1 MCRYVE
7 KLRPTIRGHVKE
19 VRCLQQ
25 APARSQPRVP
35 STAGCHRWAAL
46 RIVLAARSQH
56 ECACDR
62 MIRPTKPACLQL
74 LDGMQRASKPVD
86 LHEAFSLPVA
96 FKVGQS
102 LFKELGQCQHEMLAS

>member
-1 MCRYVE
+1 
-7 KLRPTIRGHVKE
+7 
-19 VRCLQQ
+19 
-25 APARSQPRVP
+25 
-35 STAGCHRWAAL
+35 
-46 RIVLAARSQH
+46 
-56 ECACDR
+56 